1 MAKQQQLSFGNNTS
15 SSSSSSHV
23 SSNVCALDQRNK
35 TSLVADPLKFYS
47 TRYTRVLPKPSKD
60 GTDFKMFTKAVAFN
74 PTSGGK
80 RSVTKSVH
88 DLIAFGNRPVRMEID
103 VMKQA
108 LEIISTNASGM
119 TVEIGKAVHDFILT
133 TPRDVYN
140 CLPELQMRAALLKC
154 PCAQVKDEQGNVV
167 GVRAPCPCCETNEH
181 VTYDKLRARPLD
193 NNEYKSVFVDVR
205 CECRNP
211 ECEEVKKAVAKAN
224 EKANVTTSSKSSAKA
239 CFSFSNVNA
248 KLIHKLYPAV
258 ASTKYPFIERSLGA
272 IHTRLRRSFFSLD
285 RESEMHTKLVAR
297 YQDFYRDNT
306 LPIYLELVQKYDT
319 NQRRAFP
326 VPSKVAPSP
335 MGIGQMKAF
344 FKDPQWVGNDRKM
357 IVRLNKPFPIYAV
370 DDRCCNF

>member
-1 MAKQQQLSFGNNTS
+1 MRSNPQPDTDGVHFNTFPP
-15 SSSSSSHV
+15 
-23 SSNVCALDQRNK
+23 
-35 TSLVADPLKFYS
+35 SL
-47 TRYTRVLPKPSKD
+47 TI
-60 GTDFKMFTKAVAFN
+60 TKAVASN

-80 RSVTKSVH
+80 RSVTKSSH
-88 DLIAFGNRPVRMEID
+88 DLIAFGNLPVRMEID
-103 VMKQA
+103 VMAQA
-108 LEIISTNASGM
+108 LEIISTNASGGL

-154 PCAQVKDEQGNVV
+154 PCTQVKDEKGNVV

-205 CECRNP
+205 CECTNP
-211 ECEEVKKAVAKAN
+211 GCEEVKKAVAKAN
-224 EKANVTTSSKSSAKA
+224 MKANVATSSSSSAKA
-239 CFSFSNVNA
+239 CFSFSNVND
-248 KLIHKLYPAV
+248 KLIHQLYPVV

-272 IHTRLRRSFFSLD
+272 VHTRLRWSFLLCS
-285 RESEMHTKLVAR
+285 SEMHTKLVAR

-344 FKDPQWVGNDRKM
+344 FKEQWVGNDRKM
-357 IVRLNKPFPIYAV
+357 IVRLNKPFPIYFV

>member
-1 MAKQQQLSFGNNTS
+1 MLF
-15 SSSSSSHV
+15 
-23 SSNVCALDQRNK
+23 
-35 TSLVADPLKFYS
+35 P
-47 TRYTRVLPKPSKD
+47 
-60 GTDFKMFTKAVAFN
+60 KAVAFN
-74 PTSGGK
+74 PTSAGGGR
-80 RSVTKSVH
+80 RSVTKTAL
-88 DLIAFGNRPVRMEID
+88 DLIAFGNRPVRMEVD

-108 LEIISTNASGM
+108 LEIISTNANGL
-119 TVEIGKAVHDFILT
+119 TKQIGKAVHDFILN
-133 TPRDVYN
+133 TPRTVYK
-140 CLPELQMRAALLKC
+140 CMPELQMRDALLKC
-154 PCAQVKDEQGNVV
+154 PFTQVKNKHGAVV

-181 VTYDKLRARPLD
+181 VTYGKVRTRPMD
-193 NNEYKSVFVDVR
+193 NNEHKSLFVDIR
-205 CECRNP
+205 CECRNSN
-211 ECEEVKKAVAKAN
+211 CEEVKKAVEKADT
-224 EKANVTTSSKSSAKA
+224 KANVTSSSKSSTDA

-248 KLIHKLYPAV
+248 KLIHQLYPAV
-258 ASTKYPFIERSLGA
+258 ASTKYPFIERSLSA
-272 IHTRLRRSFFSLD
+272 VHTRLRWSFLLCS
-285 RESEMHTKLVAR
+285 SEMHTKLVAR